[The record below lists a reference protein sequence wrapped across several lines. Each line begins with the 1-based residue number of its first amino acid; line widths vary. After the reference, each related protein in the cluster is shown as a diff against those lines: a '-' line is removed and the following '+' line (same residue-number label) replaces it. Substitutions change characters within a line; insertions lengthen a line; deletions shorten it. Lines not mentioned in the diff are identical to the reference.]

1 MYTKKTIMAAVCLL
15 TGGMLMAMSEK
26 DKTLVSVTADTASA
40 IFRISEVEVHPEFVE
55 SYLPFAAE
63 VAAASVKTEP
73 GVVSIFPMQDK
84 KNPCQFRII
93 EIYADDEAYKA
104 HIASAHFQK
113 YKKGTLHMVK
123 RLALLDHN
131 ALVPELKGLVFKKVA
146 SE

>member
-1 MYTKKTIMAAVCLL
+1 MYLKKIIMAAVCLL

-26 DKTLVSVTADTASA
+26 DKTLVSVAAETASV
-40 IFRISEVEVHPEFVE
+40 IFRISEVEVHPEYVD

-63 VAAASVKTEP
+63 VAEASVKTEP

-93 EIYADDEAYKA
+93 EIYAEEDAYKS

-123 RLALLDHN
+123 RLSLLDHD
-131 ALVPELKGLVFKKVA
+131 ALVPELKELVFKK
-146 SE
+146 EH

>member
-1 MYTKKTIMAAVCLL
+1 MIGILF
-15 TGGMLMAMSEK
+15 AM
-26 DKTLVSVTADTASA
+26 
-40 IFRISEVEVHPEFVE
+40 IFRISEVEVHPEYVE

-63 VAAASVKTEP
+63 VAAASVKSEP

-84 KNPCQFRII
+84 KNTCQFRII
-93 EIYADDEAYKA
+93 EIYADDGAYKA

>member
-1 MYTKKTIMAAVCLL
+1 MIGILL
-15 TGGMLMAMSEK
+15 AM
-26 DKTLVSVTADTASA
+26 
-40 IFRISEVEVHPEFVE
+40 IFRISEVEVHPEYVE

-63 VAAASVKTEP
+63 VAAASVKNET

-104 HIASAHFQK
+104 HIASVHFQK

-123 RLALLDHN
+123 RLALLDHKP
-131 ALVPELKGLVFKKVA
+131 LVPELKELVFKKLESKEA
-146 SE
+146 TK

>member
-1 MYTKKTIMAAVCLL
+1 MIGILF
-15 TGGMLMAMSEK
+15 AM
-26 DKTLVSVTADTASA
+26 
-40 IFRISEVEVHPEFVE
+40 IFRITEVEVHPEYVE

-63 VAAASVKTEP
+63 VAEASVKTEP

-131 ALVPELKGLVFKKVA
+131 ALVPELKALVFKKVI